1 MQLDRLKYEIDN
13 MKNLV
18 FSLDTLVRSHE
29 KIIIIGNGGSNS
41 IASHI
46 SQDYTKALGKKALC
60 FSDPSRLTCYIND
73 YGIEDAYRVFV
84 EEFSD
89 TDTLVIAISSSGS
102 SDNILNVVR
111 YCNDKSI
118 NVVTLS
124 GFEKSNPLNQ
134 LDCNINYWVDSKDY
148 GVIECAHLVFLH
160 SIIKY

>member
-13 MKNLV
+13 MKSLV
-18 FSLDTLVRSHE
+18 GSLDELVQSHD

-46 SQDYTKALGKKALC
+46 SQDYTKALGKKAIC

-73 YGIEDAYRVFV
+73 YGIENAYRVFV

-89 TDTLVIAISSSGS
+89 SKTLVIAISSSGS
-102 SDNILNVVR
+102 SENILNVVK
-111 YCNDKSI
+111 YCNDKNI

-124 GFEKSNPLNQ
+124 GFEESNPLNS
-134 LDCNINYWVDSKDY
+134 LKSCVSYWVDSKDY